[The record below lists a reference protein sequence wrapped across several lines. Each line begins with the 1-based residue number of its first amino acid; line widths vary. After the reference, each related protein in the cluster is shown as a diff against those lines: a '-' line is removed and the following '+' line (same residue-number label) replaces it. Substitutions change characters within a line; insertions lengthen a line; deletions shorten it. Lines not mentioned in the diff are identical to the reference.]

1 MSFYEDWE
9 AEADARKLDKA
20 RSAGENKMKLESIN
34 FGFENCEYAEV
45 PMEHVHSFSLSDIS
59 RMVLFYAYQDDVKE
73 YDVIGSMYIN
83 FKPSF
88 VTYEAETNMEKE
100 LVIDRISKYS
110 DICWFG
116 MKYSD
121 GTEKVYS
128 VRWTDGSD
136 DWENKGQKFGPG
148 GIVGGWLLSINCPW
162 EEE

>member
-9 AEADARKLDKA
+9 AESDARKFNKEY
-20 RSAGENKMKLESIN
+20 STEENKMKLESIN

-45 PMEHVHSFSLSDIS
+45 PMEHVHSFGLSDVTRVVAFDS
-59 RMVLFYAYQDDVKE
+59 NQSDTRE
-73 YDVIGSMYIN
+73 YDVVGSMYIN

-88 VTYEAETNMEKE
+88 AAYVRKTNMEKG

-128 VRWTDGSD
+128 VRWADGSG
-136 DWENKGQKFGPG
+136 DWENKGQQFGPG
-148 GIVGGWLLSINCPW
+148 GIVGGWVLNINCPW
-162 EEE
+162 EKE